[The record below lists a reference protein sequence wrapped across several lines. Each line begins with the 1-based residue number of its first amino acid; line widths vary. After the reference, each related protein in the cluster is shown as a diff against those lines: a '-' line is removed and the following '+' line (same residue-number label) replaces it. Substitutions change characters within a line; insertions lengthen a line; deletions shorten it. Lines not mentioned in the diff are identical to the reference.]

1 MARKPSL
8 VSIIT
13 PVFNAEQYLHSTV
26 ESVIGQSYT
35 NWELLIINDGSTD
48 GSAAIAKS
56 FEDFRVR
63 YFEKTNG
70 GVSSARNIGL
80 TKMRGDYFCFLDA
93 DDTMPAW
100 SIESRLKLFNENP
113 NLEFVDGVVHRF
125 DSEMN
130 QLRDT
135 WYPNF
140 VGNPFTDLIKL
151 SGNSF
156 FGPTWMI
163 KKLKDRSYWFEPKLT
178 HGEDLLFYIRLA
190 RHGGGYSYTH
200 EVVLNYRDN
209 PQSAMK
215 NLVGLERGYRRLD
228 NEISELTSNVYN
240 RILFRL
246 KWRKIM
252 FLSYLHT
259 KQYKSALRMLYP

>member
-1 MARKPSL
+1 MARIPSL

-13 PVFNAEQYLHSTV
+13 PFFNAEQYLHEAV
-26 ESVIGQSYT
+26 ESVVSQSYA
-35 NWELLIINDGSTD
+35 NWELLLINDGSTD
-48 GSAAIAKS
+48 RSAAVAKS
-56 FEDFRVR
+56 FKNFRIR
-63 YFEKTNG
+63 YFEKPNG

-80 TKMRGDYFCFLDA
+80 KKMRGDYFCFLDA
-93 DDTMPAW
+93 DDTMPPQ
-100 SIESRLKLFNENP
+100 SLESRIKLFYQNP
-113 NLEFVDGVVHRF
+113 NLEFVDGVVNGF

-130 QLRDT
+130 RLKHT
-135 WYPNF
+135 WCPKF
-140 VGNPFTDLIKL
+140 VGNPLADLIRL

-163 KKLKDRSYWFEPKLT
+163 KKLNNRSYWFKPELT
-178 HGEDLLFYIRLA
+178 HGEDLLFYIQLA
-190 RHGGGYSYTH
+190 SHGGEYNYTR

-228 NEISELTSNVYN
+228 VEISKLTSNVYSK
-240 RILFRL
+240 IFFSL

-259 KQYKSALRMLYP
+259 KKYRSAFRVVYS